1 MKLLTLGILQL
12 SGCLPIAVHIPTHNL
27 LDRATGC
34 LSPEHHNHERERERK
49 TERERDIYI
58 CVCVCTPLTLNFMCP
73 HQTRDQTLFLD
84 LPSGVF
90 TRHLFRGCW
99 SPSIFLMPSFNFWA
113 QWQLVS
119 ATRPTVVAMRSPHGL
134 KTSNRCDKWQLR
146 SIIIAAVRCSFA
158 YAPET
163 YNSHVMCGHVS
174 YLLITYGSQKNGRPF
189 FRRLSNLVMVW
200 VWADDLGKFLVKK
213 KRGKNW
219 GLGTSG
225 TATYRRLVSSH

>member
-49 TERERDIYI
+49 TERERE
-58 CVCVCTPLTLNFMCP
+58 
-73 HQTRDQTLFLD
+73 REKDQTLFLD

-134 KTSNRCDKWQLR
+134 KTSNHCDKWQLR

-200 VWADDLGKFLVKK
+200 VWADDLGKFLVQKK
-213 KRGKNW
+213 WGKIDD
-219 GLGTSG
+219 LGQVEQPPIADLSQVIRTE
-225 TATYRRLVSSH
+225 YR

>member
-1 MKLLTLGILQL
+1 
-12 SGCLPIAVHIPTHNL
+12 
-27 LDRATGC
+27 
-34 LSPEHHNHERERERK
+34 
-49 TERERDIYI
+49 
-58 CVCVCTPLTLNFMCP
+58 MCP

-213 KRGKNW
+213 KWGKNW
-219 GLGTSG
+219 WLGTSG